1 MIPVSLTIKGL
12 YSYQKEQTIDFSRLL
27 EGQLFGIFGAVGSG
41 KSSILEAIS
50 YALYGDTERL
60 NRTDNR
66 SYNMMNLRSNEL
78 LIDFTFVN
86 YDTFTYRFV
95 VRGKRNSKNHEKVGT
110 LERTSYKQV
119 NGVWEPLDGAN
130 GEQVIGLSYDNFRR
144 TIIIP
149 QGKFQEFLQ
158 LGDKDRTVMLR
169 EIFQLE
175 KYEFFYQA
183 VSLEKKNS
191 EHIQRLT
198 GELANYNTVTLEEIE
213 ASKERLNVLSNAV
226 KDIKANLDN
235 KVLLLQAMEKL
246 KLSYQEYQSYG
257 LQLQELHDRKNY
269 FEELKASIARFN
281 FCMLHFRADLLQHA
295 KLKQDRGQLDQD
307 LSLLIKSLD
316 DINKKLIINQKKYD
330 LLKQDF
336 DQLDNW
342 KLKLGDYDRSI
353 AVRKLDTDLLEL
365 QQRIAKGQAI
375 LDDKEG
381 EKLRLSEQV
390 EQLAAEIK
398 KRNQELPDYG
408 LLSQLRQWY
417 LTNKHLKNTLILDE
431 QDYEKAKHQVQENVK
446 LLDELNFE
454 SILINSDIKSGVS
467 LKLIRNLL
475 ENVAQEEQ
483 NASAKLAH
491 YQLQLKLG
499 EFSSHL
505 HQGNACPLCGSLEHP
520 QILQAEDVQQEF
532 ETIQKDIEAFK
543 VKKKALE
550 GLLLKVSSLEL
561 SLEKSR
567 EIEEKS
573 LQKQRNSLA
582 ALQEHQKSF
591 VWGGFKPDDEAKLD
605 ELEQNARKEKEYI
618 TALENSLEQ
627 KRTSAKEVEGV
638 LLKYKTALDKLQL
651 DYREKNGQSSLLKQQ
666 IQEQHLS
673 VLSQFSLEELQA
685 EKLLLEQQIVD
696 VQQNHDQLKLE
707 IEAFNNQIISLK
719 ERINALEV
727 RRKTLEQEYQHLE
740 QAFEVKLKES
750 GFGTLEE
757 VRVVLNQNLNIP
769 VLEKELHDYQL
780 KLYNA
785 EQNYQRLSKEL
796 ENQAFDE
803 NQFVLLKTEVTE
815 LQSAFQKQHEEQI
828 REQVFLKNQEAGL
841 QKKTALLK
849 ELESLQ
855 LRGQNIDQLKNLF
868 RSSGFVNYISSFYLN
883 QLCAAANERFYKL
896 SKQQLKLELSDKND
910 FLIRDYLND
919 GKLRSVK
926 TLSGGQTFQASLSLA
941 LALAE
946 SVQKQN
952 KSEQNFFFLD
962 EGFGSLDKEALQT
975 AFETLKSLRKENRIV
990 GVISHV
996 EDLQQEID
1004 VFLQVKNDSA
1014 EGSLIKGNWE

>member
-12 YSYQKEQTIDFSRLL
+12 YSYQKEQTIDFTRLL

-78 LIDFTFVN
+78 LIDFTFIN
-86 YDTFTYRFV
+86 YDRFTYRFV
-95 VRGKRNSKNHEKVGT
+95 VRGKRNAKNHDKVGT
-110 LERTSYKQV
+110 LERTSYKLVDGLWQ
-119 NGVWEPLDGAN
+119 PLDGAN

-183 VSLEKKNS
+183 VSLEKKNN

-198 GELANYNTVTLEEIE
+198 GELSNYGMISLEEIE
-213 ASKERLNVLSNAV
+213 ASKERLNALSQIV
-226 KDIKANLDN
+226 KETKADLDN
-235 KVLLLQAMEKL
+235 KALLLQAMDKL
-246 KLSYQEYQSYG
+246 KHAYQEYQSYS
-257 LQLQELHDRKNY
+257 LQLNELHSRKNY
-269 FEELKASIARFN
+269 FDELRTGIAQFN

-295 KLKQDRGQLDQD
+295 RLKQDRGQLEQD
-307 LSLLIKSLD
+307 LSSLIKSLD
-316 DINKKLIINQKKYD
+316 NVNNILVINQERFN
-330 LLKQDF
+330 LLKLDF

-342 KLKLGDYDRSI
+342 KLKSADYDKSI
-353 AVRKLDTDLLEL
+353 EIRKLDTDLQEL
-365 QQRIAKGQAI
+365 QQRVANGQVI
-375 LDDKEG
+375 LDNKEA
-381 EKLRLSEQV
+381 ERVKLFDESEA
-390 EQLAAEIK
+390 LALEIK
-398 KRNQELPDYG
+398 KRNRELPDYS

-417 LTNKHLKNTLILDE
+417 LTNNHLKSTLISDE
-431 QDYEKAKHQVQENVK
+431 HDYEKAKHQVQENIK
-446 LLDELNFE
+446 LLDEINLE
-454 SILINSDIKSGVS
+454 SVLINSDIKSYVS
-467 LKLIRNLL
+467 LKLIQDLL
-475 ENVAQEEQ
+475 ESVIQKEQ
-483 NASAKLAH
+483 NALSELAH

-499 EFSSHL
+499 EFSSSL
-505 HQGNACPLCGSLEHP
+505 HNGEACPLCGSLEHP
-520 QILQAEDVQQEF
+520 QILQPENVQLEF
-532 ETIQKDIEAFK
+532 ETIQKEIESLK
-543 VKKKALE
+543 VQKKALD

-561 SLEKSR
+561 SLQKCR
-567 EIEEKS
+567 EIEEKA
-573 LQKQRNSLA
+573 LQKQKNSLG
-582 ALQEHQKSF
+582 ALEVHQKSF
-591 VWGGFKPDDEAKLD
+591 VWDGFEPNDEKKLD
-605 ELEQNARKEKEYI
+605 ALEQAIQKEKEYI
-618 TALENSLEQ
+618 TTLENTLEQ
-627 KRTSAKEVEGV
+627 KKLSVREVEGV
-638 LLKYKTALDKLQL
+638 LAKYKAGLDKLQL
-651 DYREKNGQSSLLKQQ
+651 DYREKSGQVFLLKQQ

-673 VLSQFSLEELQA
+673 AFAQFSLDELQA
-685 EKLLLEQQIVD
+685 QKQQLEQQIIQ
-696 VQQNHDQLKLE
+696 VQQNYDKLKLE
-707 IEAFNNQIISLK
+707 IESSNHQIISLNEK
-719 ERINALEV
+719 INALKE
-727 RRKTLEQEYQHLE
+727 RKQSLEQEYQNLE
-740 QAFEVKLKES
+740 QAFETKLKES
-750 GFGTLEE
+750 DFSTLEE
-757 VRVVLNQNLNIP
+757 VRSVLNKNLNIP
-769 VLEKELHDYQL
+769 ALEKELHEYQL

-785 EQNYQRLSKEL
+785 EQNFQRLSKEL
-796 ENQAFDE
+796 ENQTFDDK
-803 NQFVLLKTEVTE
+803 QFIQLKDEVGRLQE
-815 LQSAFQKQHEEQI
+815 LFQKHHEEKI
-828 REQVFLKNQEAGL
+828 KEQVFLKNQEAGL

-868 RSSGFVNYISSFYLN
+868 RSSGFVNYISSFYLI
-883 QLCAAANERFYKL
+883 QLCVAANERFYKL
-896 SKQQLKLELSDKND
+896 SRQQLKLELSDKND

-952 KSEQNFFFLD
+952 QSEQNFFFLD
-962 EGFGSLDKEALQT
+962 EGFGSLDKEALQI
-975 AFETLKSLRKENRIV
+975 AFETLKSLRRESRIV

-1004 VFLQVKNDSA
+1004 VFLKVKNDSS
-1014 EGSLIKGNWE
+1014 EGSLISGSWE